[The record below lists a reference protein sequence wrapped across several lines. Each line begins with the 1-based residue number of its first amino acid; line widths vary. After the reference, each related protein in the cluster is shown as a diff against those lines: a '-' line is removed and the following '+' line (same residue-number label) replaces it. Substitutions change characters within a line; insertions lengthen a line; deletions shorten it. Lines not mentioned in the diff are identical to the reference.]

1 MTQTS
6 RQGEREGSRLVQ
18 LLSDLTA
25 SEAKVSHRYFS
36 DKLGQLVDLSDSVA
50 LADKLRRL
58 GKAPFVAAE
67 EEARPVPQQLR
78 MDFIASRNAMVES
91 IIKKFTASPGNM
103 PFRLPQPKAE
113 LLESASAAEPYLKA
127 YLGLQGELE
136 AQVQKLRVKLRQ
148 ALTQLSP
155 ALAQLAALDAALGDT
170 LALQTRKQ
178 LMHIPRLL
186 GSRFQTLRQQV
197 KETAAQHNE
206 EPELHSGK
214 TELHSGKTELHSGK
228 TELHSE
234 KTELHSEKKQLHDVD
249 SWMQNDGWLNQFLS
263 EMQSVILAELELRL
277 QPVMGLLEALDEEG
291 RHTV

>member
-1 MTQTS
+1 MTQIPH
-6 RQGEREGSRLVQ
+6 QGEREGSRLVQ

-58 GKAPFVAAE
+58 GKAPFVTAAGE
-67 EEARPVPQQLR
+67 TRPAPQQLR

-91 IIKKFTASPGNM
+91 IIKKFTASPGSM

-113 LLESASAAEPYLKA
+113 LLESSSAAEPYLKA
-127 YLGLQGELE
+127 YLSLQGELE
-136 AQVQKLRVKLRQ
+136 AQVQKLRVKLRHE
-148 ALTQLSP
+148 LTQLSP
-155 ALAQLAALDAALGDT
+155 TLAQLAELDAALGDT

-186 GSRFQTLRQQV
+186 GSRFQILRQQV
-197 KETAAQHNE
+197 KETTAEPGE
-206 EPELHSGK
+206 ETQEHR
-214 TELHSGKTELHSGK
+214 
-228 TELHSE
+228 E
-234 KTELHSEKKQLHDVD
+234 KTQQHDID
-249 SWMQNDGWLNQFLS
+249 SWMQTDGWLNQFLS